1 MIAAIK
7 NNLKNLI
14 GWKTNKKI
22 IVFSVDDYGNVRL
35 DSAEA
40 RKNLDDAGMK
50 IHSRFDVFDTLE
62 TREDLEMLF
71 DSLSSVKDKN
81 GNSAVL
87 TAFAVPCNID
97 FELMQKEE
105 FSEYH
110 YELLPVTFEKLTI
123 KNSTAYQGAWQ
134 LWKEGLNEKII
145 IPQFH
150 GREHLNLKVFNEKL
164 INRDFELLTNLK
176 NRSFTNISS
185 SGYQSISYTAAFDF
199 YKFEENK
206 NFVSIIQ
213 DGTNAFE
220 NVFGFRASHFTPPA
234 YNIHSTNFSVLKDC
248 GIDFIDLAMFQK
260 EHQGLNKYKHHF
272 NYLGKQIDENLL
284 AIIRNVVFE
293 PTDDRGIDWIA
304 YSLQQIETAFL
315 WKRPAIISSHRV
327 NFCGHI
333 DAENRKIGIDALSQL
348 LKEIVQRWPDVEFMA
363 ANELGNLIKQ
373 EKNIQ

>member
-40 RKNLDDAGMK
+40 RKNLDEAGMK

-176 NRSFTNISS
+176 NRSFANISS
-185 SGYQSISYTAAFDF
+185 SGYHSISYTAAFDF

>member
-333 DAENRKIGIDALSQL
+333 DAENRKIGINALSQL
-348 LKEIVQRWPDVEFMA
+348 LKKIVQRWPDVEFMA